1 MVERLSEEQQVV
13 GSNPTDATNQYIF
26 IGFTNFAD
34 PENYIVCTLR
44 EVIEMRKLMFK
55 ALLPVTIDLPEFW
68 QSIPDHTDTDLGGE
82 NGKYTVVFKGD
93 VVHGLEVLE
102 IILKTMD
109 DYSIT
114 LQTFQEVEN
123 VKAEK
128 VETEGG
134 KTPSDSV

>member
-1 MVERLSEEQQVV
+1 
-13 GSNPTDATNQYIF
+13 
-26 IGFTNFAD
+26 
-34 PENYIVCTLR
+34 
-44 EVIEMRKLMFK
+44 MRKLMFK

-68 QSIPDHTDTDLGGE
+68 QSIPDHTDTNLGGE
-82 NGKYTVVFKGD
+82 NGKYTVLFKGD

-109 DYSIT
+109 DFSIT